1 MDRPSGFRGEWRTDD
16 VTRAVYSEAAGIH
29 RLMPTAVAVPADAD
43 DVATLTAW
51 AAAEGVALTPRG
63 AGSSMAGGAVGS
75 GVLVDLS
82 RLDAL
87 APVRSHAVSFGA
99 DDDEDQEPTSRFDAD
114 VAEMDLEY
122 QAVEVGPGVL
132 CDALVA
138 HADAADL
145 LWAHRPSSHAFCTIG
160 GMVAT
165 NAAGPR
171 WPHTGDLP
179 LRGSIIGLDCVFA
192 DGSRGWV
199 HLHRAL
205 PDCAPVAR
213 ALEVGP
219 GPERVA
225 SGLQSS
231 QLRKRSSGYFAEGHT
246 DQEWLLNALIG
257 SEGTL
262 ATFVGIDVVL
272 DEPAPATS
280 LLVIGFDDLDAAA
293 EAAAIAV
300 EVGAVACECFDRTFL
315 DLSGARETYGLP
327 EETEIVLL
335 MEVRQIPEEED
346 HPDPESVEAGFA
358 EMQGVCHLERTEDAE
373 RTRAL
378 WELRKAA
385 SPMLAALPGTV
396 RSMQVIEDGVVPP
409 VQLAKYL
416 RGVRALCEAKGIPV
430 VMFGHALH
438 GNIHANVLVDVT
450 VEGWQAKLDDL
461 FLDVTALVKS
471 LGGLMSGEH
480 GDGRLRAGV
489 MDRLWPAKDMA
500 WFHALKEAMD
510 PQGILNPG
518 VKFAARGAPLLGAPN
533 KYDPALEPL
542 PAVAR
547 QVLDRVQ
554 GERLWGR
561 NRLDM
566 LGELGS

>member
-1 MDRPSGFRGEWRTDD
+1 MERPNGFRGEWRADD

-29 RLMPTAVAVPADAD
+29 RLMPAAVAVPADAD
-43 DVATLTAW
+43 DVVTLTQW
-51 AAAEGVALTPRG
+51 AAAAGVALTPRG
-63 AGSSMAGGAVGS
+63 AGSSMAGGAVGT
-75 GVLVDLS
+75 GVVVDLS
-82 RLDAL
+82 RLATL
-87 APVRSHAVSFGA
+87 TPVRTQAVSFG
-99 DDDEDQEPTSRFDAD
+99 DDDDAEPESLVEAFVDQI
-114 VAEMDLEY
+114 EY

-138 HADAADL
+138 HADAAAL

-171 WPHTGDLP
+171 WPHTGELA

-199 HLHRAL
+199 HLHREL
-205 PDCAPVAR
+205 PNCAPVQR
-213 ALEVGP
+213 ALAVGP
-219 GPERVA
+219 GPERAV

-272 DEPAPATS
+272 DAPAPETS

-293 EAAAIAV
+293 EGAAIAV

-327 EETEIVLL
+327 EETEIVFLL
-335 MEVRQIPEEED
+335 EVKQVPAEED

-358 EMQGVCHLERTEDAE
+358 EMEGVCHVERTDDPE

-385 SPMLAALPGTV
+385 SPLLAALPGNV

-416 RGVRALCEAKGIPV
+416 RGVRALCEARGIPV

-450 VEGWQAKLDDL
+450 VAGWQAKLDDL

-489 MDRLWPAKDMA
+489 LDRLWPAKEVA

-533 KYDPALEPL
+533 KYDPALAPL

-554 GERLWGR
+554 AEKLWGR
-561 NRLDM
+561 NRLDL
-566 LGELGS
+566 LGEVGG